1 MALAHSTLLSSIFDA
16 GPVVKTVMI
25 LLVVASVISWS
36 FILQRVFFFNTVKR
50 NMQKFENRFWSGD
63 TLEEIFKDYPAGKNH
78 SFFAEIFT
86 AGYNEY
92 KRLENYP
99 AMAPTARME
108 NIQRAMRVAANQ
120 QIDSLQQNLNFLAT
134 VGSVSPY
141 VGLFGTVW
149 GIMSSFTQLSG
160 AKQATIAMVAPGIS
174 EALIATAFGLFAA
187 IPAVIAFNRFTNKVG
202 FLSGKMDDFCENLL
216 KILHRDIHA

>member
-1 MALAHSTLLSSIFDA
+1 MSISHSTLLNSIFDA
-16 GPVVKTVMI
+16 GPVVKAVMI
-25 LLVVASVISWS
+25 ILLAASLVSWS
-36 FILQRVFFFNTVKR
+36 FILQRVFFFNTIKR
-50 NMQKFENRFWSGD
+50 NMQKFEKRFWSGD
-63 TLEEIFKDYPAGKNH
+63 TLEEIFKDYPTGKNH
-78 SFFAEIFT
+78 SACAEIFT
-86 AGYNEY
+86 AGYNEF
-92 KRLENYP
+92 KRLESYQSMVP
-99 AMAPTARME
+99 AARME

-120 QIDSLQQNLNFLAT
+120 QIDKLQQNLNFLAT

-141 VGLFGTVW
+141 IGLFGTVW

-187 IPAVIAFNRFTNKVG
+187 IPAVIAFNRFTHKVG

-216 KILHRDIHA
+216 KILHRDIHT

>member
-1 MALAHSTLLSSIFDA
+1 MTVSHSTILNSVIDA
-16 GPVVKTVMI
+16 GPVVKSVMI
-25 LLVVASVISWS
+25 LLLAASVFSWS
-36 FILQRVFFFNTVKR
+36 FILQRIFYFLKIQSKMR
-50 NMQKFENRFWSGD
+50 QFEQRFWSGD
-63 TLEEIFKDYPAGKNH
+63 TLDEIFKDYPATNNH
-78 SFFAEIFT
+78 STFADIFT

-92 KRLENYP
+92 KRLDNYP
-99 AMAPTARME
+99 SMQPTARMK
-108 NIQRAMRVAANQ
+108 NIERAMRVAANQ

-149 GIMSSFTQLSG
+149 GIMTAFTQLSG

-187 IPAVIAFNRFTNKVG
+187 IPAVIAFNRFTHKVT
-202 FLSGKMDDFCENLL
+202 FLSGKMDDFCDNFL